1 MKNTAGA
8 RAMMLQWAWLF
19 FMASAS
25 SRGNTA
31 MIRKLMVPRMQKA
44 TVARWNTLFTWLVR
58 PRALASDTI
67 LDRATGSPPV
77 EMTMSRE

>member
-1 MKNTAGA
+1 
-8 RAMMLQWAWLF
+8 
-19 FMASAS
+19 MASAS

-67 LDRATGSPPV
+67 LDRATGRPPV